1 MPSKSCFRF
10 SKGVESKSMKNG
22 SIFITIWNTKRK
34 TDIDVVKLNMLLLIS
49 KSTMSRMDMK
59 TDFSKH
65 KVAINGKV
73 VD

>member
-1 MPSKSCFRF
+1 
-10 SKGVESKSMKNG
+10 MKNG

-34 TDIDVVKLNMLLLIS
+34 TDVDVVKLNMLLLIS

-65 KVAINGKV
+65 KVTINGKV

>member
-1 MPSKSCFRF
+1 
-10 SKGVESKSMKNG
+10 MKNG

-34 TDIDVVKLNMLLLIS
+34 TDVDIVKLNMLLLIS
-49 KSTMSRMDMK
+49 KSTMSRMNMK